1 MTTSFNDVDIGLPV
15 SRREYLLGEE
25 WFEQTYPKSYRRYG
39 APIELVWGPNQ
50 DALANAL
57 NEGPARIVYQAAEDR
72 FYYLD
77 HSRDAFCPIN
87 PPERVLSFVRA
98 ILRRAAEG
106 MTRSEK
112 IVWFQIWDEKAV
124 RGVVD
129 ATRALLAVDH
139 TFFHGKTAHRR
150 FVEGQF
156 IEPSTVESHQLFAER
171 VVERDEAAILTVPEA
186 WEGYWRFCSM
196 HRLPPLRRT
205 TFREKFRGETISRF
219 GIGLRHDLKIGEKTA
234 QGWRGLRLER
244 MESDHIPLSP

>member
-1 MTTSFNDVDIGLPV
+1 MTSINGVDIAFPENRTDYLP
-15 SRREYLLGEE
+15 GED
-25 WFEQTYPKSYRRYG
+25 WFERTYPASYRRYG
-39 APIELVWGPNQ
+39 APIQLVWGANH

-57 NEGPARIVYQAAEDR
+57 NEGPARIVYQAAEDQ

-112 IVWFQIWDEKAV
+112 IVWFQVWDEKAV
-124 RGVVD
+124 RAVVD
-129 ATRALLAVDH
+129 AARALLSVDH

-156 IEPSTVESHQLFAER
+156 IEPSTAESHQLFAER

-205 TFREKFRGETISRF
+205 TFREKFRCETISRF

-234 QGWRGLRLER
+234 QGWQGLRLESV
-244 MESDHIPLSP
+244 ECDQVPLSP

>member
-1 MTTSFNDVDIGLPV
+1 MMTSIKDVDIGLPG

-39 APIELVWGPNQ
+39 APIELVWGPNH

-57 NEGPARIVYQAAEDR
+57 NEGATRLVYHSPEDR
-72 FYYLD
+72 FYYWD
-77 HSRDAFCPIN
+77 QHQDAYCPVE
-87 PPERVLSFVRA
+87 PVERLKALLRA

-112 IVWFQIWDEKAV
+112 IVWFQIWDEKAF
-124 RGVVD
+124 RAVVD
-129 ATRALLAVDH
+129 AARALLSVDH
-139 TFFHGKTAHRR
+139 TFFHGEKSHRR
-150 FVEGQF
+150 FVDGQF

-234 QGWRGLRLER
+234 QGWRGLRLE
-244 MESDHIPLSP
+244 SVGKDYFPITP